1 MKNAAIAVFASI
13 ALHAALAA
21 AIAVG
26 LCGIAEPVVIPSLDP
41 SRVELSFA
49 EREDVAAPAAD
60 SSPAPSS
67 RPALEAQAQARRV
80 AAGEPPKAESLP
92 PSEPP
97 EPAELALPE
106 PDLATATMCMP
117 EQSAA
122 APRQA
127 QVSEPPK
134 PLACIRPEYPARAR
148 RRGEQGRVVLEVAV
162 GADGSVDDVRVASSC
177 GFADLDAA
185 AVNAA
190 ARARFV
196 PGADGGRPVA
206 MTVRLPIEFRLK

>member
-13 ALHAALAA
+13 SLHGALAA

-26 LCGIAEPVVIPSLDP
+26 FRWVEEPGVSPSLDL

-49 EREDVAAPAAD
+49 EREDVAAPVAD
-60 SSPAPSS
+60 SSAAEAFHPAS
-67 RPALEAQAQARRV
+67 EAQAQARRV
-80 AAGEPPKAESLP
+80 SAGEPPKAESLP

-106 PDLATATMCMP
+106 PDLATATMSMP
-117 EQSAA
+117 EQLAA

-127 QVSEPPK
+127 YVSEPPK
-134 PLACIRPEYPARAR
+134 PLASIRPEYPARAR

-162 GADGSVDDVRVASSC
+162 GADGSVVDVCVASSC

-185 AVNAA
+185 AVSAA
-190 ARARFV
+190 TRARFV
-196 PGADGGRPVA
+196 PGTDGGRPVA
-206 MTVRLPIEFRLK
+206 MTVRLPMEFRLR

>member
-1 MKNAAIAVFASI
+1 MKNAVIAVFASL

-26 LCGIAEPVVIPSLDP
+26 FCWIAEPRGLPSLDL

-49 EREDVAAPAAD
+49 EQEDASAPVAD
-60 SSPAPSS
+60 SSAATASPPAFDA
-67 RPALEAQAQARRV
+67 RAQAQRAS
-80 AAGEPPKAESLP
+80 AGEPPKAESLP

-190 ARARFV
+190 ARARFA